1 MYFQN
6 GSLILKFSIF
16 PNSTALNGK
25 KIMAT
30 YAQALKNAGETV
42 VENDMDADVAI
53 IWSVLFQGNMSGNY
67 KVWERFKA
75 AGKPVIVLEVGAIK
89 RNTTWRCGI
98 NGITGDAY
106 HGSTGN
112 ADDRFKKF
120 GLELQPW
127 REQKGHIVICG
138 QHDDSAQWQTHNKES
153 VAQWIYNTVESW
165 RAYDTQSTFLIR
177 PHPRNKFSWQDLGPP
192 ERLGWS
198 TISRPQKIDGTYDDF
213 DFDKVLENAKLV
225 INYNSNPAIEAVLAG
240 VPVMTHESSRCWPVA
255 NPIGYV
261 EHYAKPERQQWA
273 NDLCYTE
280 WTEQEMATGEPFA
293 RIRSKLEEIVT

>member
-1 MYFQN
+1 
-6 GSLILKFSIF
+6 
-16 PNSTALNGK
+16 
-25 KIMAT
+25 
-30 YAQALKNAGETV
+30 
-42 VENDMDADVAI
+42 MDADVAV

-106 HGSTGN
+106 HGPTGN
-112 ADDRFKKF
+112 GDDRFKLL

-127 REQKGHIVICG
+127 REQNGHILICG
-138 QHDDSAQWQTHNKES
+138 QHDDSAQWQTHNDTS
-153 VAQWIYNTVESW
+153 VAKWIYNTVESW

-177 PHPRNKFSWQDLGPP
+177 PHPRNKFSWNELGPP
-192 ERLGWS
+192 DRLGWS
-198 TISRPQKIDGTYDDF
+198 TFSQPKKIDGTYDDF
-213 DFDKVLENAKLV
+213 DFEKVLENAKLV

-240 VPVMTHESSRCWPVA
+240 VPIMTHESSRCWPVA
-255 NPIGYV
+255 NPIGYTEQYV
-261 EHYAKPERQQWA
+261 KPERQQWA

-280 WTEQEMATGEPFA
+280 WTEQEMATGEPFK

>member
-1 MYFQN
+1 MFFQN
-6 GSLILKFSIF
+6 GGLILKFSIF
-16 PNSTALNGK
+16 PNSTAINGRQV
-25 KIMAT
+25 MQS
-30 YAQALKNAGETV
+30 YAQSLRDAGETV

-67 KVWERFKA
+67 KVWERFKS

-106 HGSTGN
+106 HGPTGN
-112 ADDRFKKF
+112 GDDRFKQF
-120 GLELQPW
+120 NLELQPW

-138 QHDDSAQWQTHNKES
+138 QHDDSAQWQTHNNSS

-165 RAYDTQSTFLIR
+165 RAYDTKSTFLIR

-192 ERLGWS
+192 DRLGWS
-198 TISRPQKIDGTYDDF
+198 TISRPQKVDGTYDDF

-240 VPVMTHESSRCWPVA
+240 VPIMTHESSRCWPVA
-255 NPIGYV
+255 SPI
-261 EHYAKPERQQWA
+261 EYAEQYATPERQQWA

-280 WTEQEMATGEPFA
+280 WTEQELASGEPFK
-293 RIRSKLEEIVT
+293 RIRPKLEELVK

>member
-16 PNSTALNGK
+16 PNSTAINGRK
-25 KIMAT
+25 VMAT
-30 YAQALKNAGETV
+30 YAKALKDAGETV

-75 AGKPVIVLEVGAIK
+75 AKKPVIVLEVGAIK

-106 HGSTGN
+106 HGPTGN
-112 ADDRFKKF
+112 GEDRFKQF
-120 GLELQPW
+120 GLELKPW
-127 REQKGHIVICG
+127 RDQTGHIVICG

-192 ERLGWS
+192 DRLGWS

-213 DFDKVLENAKLV
+213 DFDTDSAYAVVNWS
-225 INYNSNPAIEAVLAG
+225 SNPATKAIIEG
-240 VPVMTHESSRCWPVA
+240 VPVFVGPSSLAYDVGNKNLKDITDPK
-255 NPIGYV
+255 
-261 EHYAKPERQQWA
+261 KPDRQQWL
-273 NDLCYTE
+273 NDIAYTE
-280 WTEQEMATGEPFA
+280 WT
-293 RIRSKLEEIVT
+293 IEEISQGIPLLRLTSQL